1 MMSGVNFVVTFVA
14 MRKSYFVY
22 SLGSQGYFIGIQ
34 SVILPVFIFIS
45 IHLFSQ
51 ETPEWKEVRESNG
64 IKAYVMK
71 VPDMAQKRVK
81 VETVTES
88 SLSALVALMT
98 DASRH
103 KDWVYA
109 NIYAEIVEQIDA
121 YNWVYYGRSDAPWPV
136 SDRDVVTRV
145 HMLQN
150 PVTKEVVFESVG
162 EPAYLPDCEDY
173 VRIPMLHAIW
183 RFTPL
188 GEGKVRVAFELLL
201 DLGGN
206 MPGWVINLA
215 ATKGP
220 YNSLKDFIDLAH
232 QEPYSNASVANIKEP
247 GW

>member
-1 MMSGVNFVVTFVA
+1 MSEVLFLSIVLILLNPLVV
-14 MRKSYFVY
+14 
-22 SLGSQGYFIGIQ
+22 LSQDK
-34 SVILPVFIFIS
+34 
-45 IHLFSQ
+45 
-51 ETPEWKEVRESNG
+51 PEWKEVRESDG

-71 VPDMAQKRVK
+71 VPDLAQKRVK
-81 VETVTES
+81 VEAVTES
-88 SLSALVALMT
+88 SLSALVSLMT

-109 NIYAEIVEQIDA
+109 NVYAEVIEQQDD

-145 HMLQN
+145 HMQQN
-150 PVTKEVVFESVG
+150 QITKEIVFESVG
-162 EPAYLPDCEDY
+162 EPDYIDENEDF

-188 GEGKVRVAFELLL
+188 GEGKVRVSFELLL

-215 ATKGP
+215 STKGP
-220 YNSLKDFIDLAH
+220 YNSLKDFIELA
-232 QEPYSNASVANIKEP
+232 QEEPCKSISLDYIKEP
-247 GW
+247 TW